1 MTWTALGLVLAAAVF
16 HAVWNS
22 AAKGARGDGYVF
34 VWAYATGSALLCL
47 PPAVVQFVAAG
58 APWSWRLLVGPLV
71 AGILHNI
78 YGLVLQ
84 TGYRRAEL
92 GVVYPVARGVGP
104 LLTMVVA
111 LAVLGEEPGAWG
123 IAGGAVVLVGILV
136 VATGSAQVRRDRL
149 ATGVFYGAATGV
161 AIASYTLWDNHAV
174 TAWSLHPL
182 TYFALSCS
190 VQAVVLTPGALR
202 RRRHWAPT
210 LRPNRGRIALVAV
223 LSPAAYI
230 LVLIAM
236 QTTPVAIVAPVRES
250 SIVIG
255 SLLAWWLYRE
265 PDPAR
270 RVAGAAVVV
279 CGIAF
284 IAVG

>member
-1 MTWTALGLVLAAAVF
+1 QGTLMWTVRGLVLAASVF
-16 HAVWNS
+16 HAVCNS

-104 LLTMVVA
+104 VLTMVVA
-111 LAVLGEEPGAWG
+111 LLVLGEEPGGWG
-123 IAGGAVVLVGILV
+123 IAGGAVVVVGIVV
-136 VATGSAQVRRDRL
+136 VATGSAQIRRDRL

-174 TAWSLHPL
+174 TTWSLHPL

-190 VQAVVLTPGALR
+190 VQAVVLLPGALR
-202 RRRHWAPT
+202 RRRHWAST
-210 LRPNRGRIALVAV
+210 LRPNR
-223 LSPAAYI
+223 
-230 LVLIAM
+230 
-236 QTTPVAIVAPVRES
+236 
-250 SIVIG
+250 
-255 SLLAWWLYRE
+255 
-265 PDPAR
+265 AR
-270 RVAGAAVVV
+270 
-279 CGIAF
+279 
-284 IAVG
+284 

>member
-1 MTWTALGLVLAAAVF
+1 
-16 HAVWNS
+16 
-22 AAKGARGDGYVF
+22 F

-111 LAVLGEEPGAWG
+111 LAVLGEEPGGWG

-136 VATGSAQVRRDRL
+136 VATGSAQVRRGRRGPGGMYRRP
-149 ATGVFYGAATGV
+149 TGGAHPP
-161 AIASYTLWDNHAV
+161 HARRGSPPG
-174 TAWSLHPL
+174 TA
-182 TYFALSCS
+182 A
-190 VQAVVLTPGALR
+190 R
-202 RRRHWAPT
+202 RRLPT
-210 LRPNRGRIALVAV
+210 AV
-223 LSPAAYI
+223 RA
-230 LVLIAM
+230 
-236 QTTPVAIVAPVRES
+236 
-250 SIVIG
+250 
-255 SLLAWWLYRE
+255 
-265 PDPAR
+265 
-270 RVAGAAVVV
+270 
-279 CGIAF
+279 
-284 IAVG
+284 